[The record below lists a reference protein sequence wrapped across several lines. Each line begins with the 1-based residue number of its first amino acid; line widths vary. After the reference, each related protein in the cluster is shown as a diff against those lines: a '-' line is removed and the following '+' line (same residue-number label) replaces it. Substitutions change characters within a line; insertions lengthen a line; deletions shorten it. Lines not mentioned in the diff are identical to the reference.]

1 MLLRVANEKQY
12 ARHDRPAIKKAKT
25 MNKFPLTPTLIAIAI
40 AVLVG
45 ACSTVP
51 RTTAQLDQTRI
62 DFAAAQNNPNVAR
75 FAASE
80 MQQAGVAMTE
90 ANAAAD
96 HDDGRDKINRLAN
109 IAEQKIAIVQ
119 EVAAQRSAA
128 AEAAHNARERD
139 QIRVDRSADEADRA
153 RNSAA
158 QSQLAAQAAAS
169 AATDADRKTQDA
181 QRMTQEAQAHAM
193 QLQAQLDDLSA
204 KKTDRGMVITLPD
217 VLFGTDQARLSPN
230 GVRTA
235 QKLADVMQQN
245 PQRSIQVE
253 GFTDST
259 GNAIHNQDLSERRAL
274 AVREALTGMG
284 ISGDRVAIRGYGA
297 AYPVAANDS
306 SSNRQ
311 LNRRVEI
318 VLSDDSGKV
327 SQR

>member
-1 MLLRVANEKQY
+1 
-12 ARHDRPAIKKAKT
+12 
-25 MNKFPLTPTLIAIAI
+25 MNKFPLTPVLIAI

-62 DFAAAQNNPNVAR
+62 DFVTAQNNPNVPR

-96 HDDGRDKINRLAN
+96 HDDSADKINRLAN

-119 EVAAQRSAA
+119 EVAAQRFAA
-128 AEAAHNARERD
+128 AEAARNGRERD
-139 QIRVDRSADEADRA
+139 QIRVDKSTNEADQA

-169 AATDADRKTQDA
+169 AAADADRKTQNA

-193 QLQAQLDDLSA
+193 QLQGQLDDLSA

-230 GVRTA
+230 GMRTA
-235 QKLADVMQQN
+235 QKLADVLQQN
-245 PQRSIQVE
+245 PQRSILVE

-259 GNAIHNQDLSERRAL
+259 GNTPHNQELSERRAM
-274 AVREALTGMG
+274 AVRDALTGMG
-284 ISGDRVAIRGYGA
+284 IAGDRVAVHGYGP
-297 AYPVAANDS
+297 AYPAAANDS

-318 VLSDDSGKV
+318 VLSDDGGKV

>member
-1 MLLRVANEKQY
+1 M
-12 ARHDRPAIKKAKT
+12 KKLA
-25 MNKFPLTPTLIAIAI
+25 LTPVLIAI
-40 AVLVG
+40 AVLVS

-62 DFAAAQNNPNVAR
+62 DFVAAQNNPNVPR

-96 HDDGRDKINRLAN
+96 HDDSTDKINRLAN

-119 EVAAQRSAA
+119 EVAAQRFAA
-128 AEAAHNARERD
+128 AEAARNARERD
-139 QIRVDRSADEADRA
+139 QIRVDRSANEADQA

-169 AATDADRKTQDA
+169 SAAEADRNRLDA
-181 QRMTQEAQAHAM
+181 QRMTLDAQARAA
-193 QLQAQLDDLSA
+193 QLQGQLDDLSA
-204 KKTDRGMVITLPD
+204 KKTDRGMVITLSD
-217 VLFGTDQARLSPN
+217 VLFGTDQASLNPT
-230 GVRTA
+230 GMRTA
-235 QKLADVMQQN
+235 QKLADVLQQN
-245 PQRSIQVE
+245 PHRSVLVE

-259 GNAIHNQDLSERRAL
+259 GNAPHNQELSERRAT
-274 AVREALTGMG
+274 AVRDALTGMG
-284 ISGDRVAIRGYGA
+284 VAGDRVAVHGYGP

-318 VLSDDSGKV
+318 VLSDDNGKIA
-327 SQR
+327 QR